1 MKQWTESAI
10 LITGGSKGIGRAI
23 AEELARRGANLYLL
37 ARGQAALAETAEA
50 IRTAYPKARVE
61 VHPCDVSDYAQVA
74 EAVAAMHNAFGK
86 IDGVIANAGMAAPG
100 YFDDIAPEAFEHAM
114 RVNYLGT
121 VYPIKAAL
129 PHLQRG
135 AFIGITS
142 SVAGYFGVFGYTS
155 YAPTKF
161 AQIGLAESLQ
171 QELTPRG
178 IHVAI
183 LCPPDTQTPG
193 LEAEGVTKP
202 YETQYLSGTAKVM
215 AANAVAR
222 RFINGLERGQFL
234 INCNAESVFLY
245 RLKGIAPNLTRRLIN
260 RWIRQAQGNTTSR
273 SRR

>member
-1 MKQWTESAI
+1 MKWSQSAI

-23 AEELARRGANLYLL
+23 ADELARRGANLFLV
-37 ARGQAALAETAEA
+37 ARGIDALQETAGE
-50 IRTAYPKARVE
+50 IRAAHPDARVE
-61 VHPCDVSDYAQVA
+61 VRACDVSDHAQVA
-74 EAVAAMHNAFGK
+74 DAVAAMHGAFGK
-86 IDGVIANAGMAAPG
+86 IDGIVANAGIAAPG

-135 AFIGITS
+135 AFIGMTS
-142 SVAGYFGVFGYTS
+142 SVAGYIGVFGYTS

-178 IHVAI
+178 IHVAV

-193 LEAEGVTKP
+193 LDAENGSKP
-202 YETQYLSGTAKVM
+202 YETQYLSGTAKLM
-215 AANAVAR
+215 SADTVAR
-222 RFINGLERGQFL
+222 RFVNGLERGRFL
-234 INCNAESVFLY
+234 INCNAESAFLY
-245 RLKGIAPNLTRRLIN
+245 RLKGIAPNFTRRLIN
-260 RWIRQAQGNTTSR
+260 RWIAQAQRNTS
-273 SRR
+273 SSG